1 MKMAEKQDHPQPE
14 LFTQNLNN
22 GHYKPRLP
30 RNSFFLRIRSYEKAI
45 LLIMGLVL
53 AGIISFSMGV
63 ENGKRI
69 ALSENNTVGPDNYTI
84 QVAAFK
90 NKGLALRHA
99 QLLTKEGMA
108 PMVFAK
114 GSYIILCVGKFSNQ
128 ESAQPL
134 LIQLQ
139 RTYADCRIRRL

>member
-1 MKMAEKQDHPQPE
+1 MVEKQDYPQLE
-14 LFTQNLNN
+14 LFTQDSNSQ
-22 GHYKPRLP
+22 HYKPRP
-30 RNSFFLRIRSYEKAI
+30 VKDPVFLRIRKYEKVI
-45 LLIMGLVL
+45 LLIMVL
-53 AGIISFSMGV
+53 ALTSIISFSIGV
-63 ENGKRI
+63 ENGKRVI
-69 ALSENNTVGPDNYTI
+69 LTENNSGTAESYTV

-90 NKGLALRHA
+90 NKGLALRQA
-99 QLLTKEGMA
+99 QLLTQSGMA

-139 RTYADCRIRRL
+139 RTYAGCRIRRL

>member
-1 MKMAEKQDHPQPE
+1 MAEKQDNQQPE
-14 LFTQNLNN
+14 LFTQGLNN
-22 GHYKPRLP
+22 GDFKPRIP
-30 RNSFFLRIRSYEKAI
+30 KDPFFLRIRGYEKAI
-45 LLIMGLVL
+45 LLIMGLAL
-53 AGIISFSMGV
+53 TGIISYSVGV
-63 ENGKRI
+63 ENGKRVI
-69 ALSENNTVGPDNYTI
+69 LTENNSVGQEGFTI

-99 QLLTKEGMA
+99 QLLTQEGLA
-108 PMVFAK
+108 PMVFTK

-139 RTYADCRIRRL
+139 RTYAGCRIRRL

>member
-1 MKMAEKQDHPQPE
+1 MAEKQDYPQPE
-14 LFTQNLNN
+14 LFTQ
-22 GHYKPRLP
+22 GPSSQHYKVRTTTGP
-30 RNSFFLRIRSYEKAI
+30 FFLRIRRYEKVI
-45 LLIMGLVL
+45 LLIMALVL
-53 AGIISFSMGV
+53 TSIISFSIGV
-63 ENGKRI
+63 ENGKRVI
-69 ALSENNTVGPDNYTI
+69 LMENNGAGSESYTV

-99 QLLTKEGMA
+99 QLLTQSGMA

-134 LIQLQ
+134 LIKLQ
-139 RTYADCRIRRL
+139 RTYAGCRIRRL

>member
-1 MKMAEKQDHPQPE
+1 MVEKQDYPQLE
-14 LFTQNLNN
+14 LFTQDSNSQ
-22 GHYKPRLP
+22 HYKPRP
-30 RNSFFLRIRSYEKAI
+30 VKDPVFLRIRKYEKVI
-45 LLIMGLVL
+45 LLIMVL
-53 AGIISFSMGV
+53 ALTSIISFSIGV
-63 ENGKRI
+63 ENGKRVI
-69 ALSENNTVGPDNYTI
+69 LTENNSGTAESYTV

-90 NKGLALRHA
+90 NKGLALRQA
-99 QLLTKEGMA
+99 QFLTQSGMA

-139 RTYADCRIRRL
+139 RTYAGCRIRRL

>member
-1 MKMAEKQDHPQPE
+1 MAEKQDYPQPE
-14 LFTQNLNN
+14 LFTQDSSSR
-22 GHYKPRLP
+22 HYKVRTAGDP
-30 RNSFFLRIRSYEKAI
+30 FFLRIRRYEKVI
-45 LLIMGLVL
+45 LLIMALVL
-53 AGIISFSMGV
+53 TSIISFSIGV
-63 ENGKRI
+63 ENGKRVI
-69 ALSENNTVGPDNYTI
+69 LTENNGAGSESYTV

-99 QLLTKEGMA
+99 QLLTQSGMA

-134 LIQLQ
+134 LIKLQ
-139 RTYADCRIRRL
+139 RTYAGCRIRRL